1 LEFEEIK
8 KNAQSHW
15 EALEDSVHI
24 LVGTAT
30 CGRAAGALDVIDAFK
45 TELLRRGVDVPII
58 QVGCIGLCYAEPL
71 VIISKPESL
80 RIVYHNITPDLVTRL
95 VEGYVLGD
103 DPCLELALGTLDID
117 ERGAPSIPELPRFE
131 HELRL
136 ILRHCGYID
145 PENIHHYIAN
155 GGYSALEK
163 AIKMPPDQIIGEIKK
178 SGLRGR
184 GGAGFPTGLKW
195 ELCREAEGT
204 KKYVICNADEGDPG
218 AFMDRVILESD
229 PQQVIEGMIIA
240 GYAVGAQE
248 GYIYVRAEY
257 PLAIERIK
265 SALRQGEEMGIL
277 GEDILGSGLRF
288 RIGITE
294 GAGAFVSGEATALV
308 AAMEGRRSEPRVKPP
323 RLTQSGL
330 WGCPTLINNVKTFS
344 YVPLIIAGKG
354 EGDGRG
360 NGPQADD
367 FTPLEDSAI
376 HGMDQINKTP
386 EEGKTQS
393 FLTGFTSIGTEKSKG
408 TAVFTI
414 AGKAQY
420 PGLTEVPMGTTL
432 RKVVYDIAGG
442 MRNGKQFKAV
452 QIGGPSGGCIPE
464 SLLDIPIDFDSLRE
478 AGSMMGSGGMIFMDE
493 DDCAVDTARFFLDF
507 TTRESCGKC
516 TMCRM
521 GTLQLL
527 SILEDIA
534 AGKATMEDLELLRQ
548 LSEDIKMGSLCG
560 LGRSAPNPVLTTL
573 RYFEDEYRA
582 HILEKR
588 CPALVCKDLIAYYIL
603 PEKCD
608 RACEHCILVCPT
620 EAIKGGKGE
629 VKVID
634 QEKCSKCGT
643 CLEVCPPEY
652 NAVVK
657 ISPISKLPPSKITKE
672 DSAEGGK

>member
-1 LEFEEIK
+1 MTFEEIRK
-8 KNAQSHW
+8 RAQAKW
-15 EALEDSVHI
+15 ETLKSGVHV

-45 TELLRRGVDVPII
+45 NDLARRSIDVPII

-80 RIVYHNITPDLVTRL
+80 RIVYHNITPDLVPRL
-95 VEGYVLGD
+95 VEGYIIGD
-103 DPCLELALGTLDID
+103 DPCLELALGTLEID
-117 ERGAPSIPELPRFE
+117 DRGAPTIPELPRFE
-131 HELRL
+131 HEFRL

-145 PENIHHYIAN
+145 PENIHDYIAN

-163 AIKMPPDQIIGEIKK
+163 ALKMQPEEIIEKVKK

-184 GGAGFPTGLKW
+184 GGAGFPASLKW
-195 ELCREAEGT
+195 ELCREAEGRT
-204 KKYVICNADEGDPG
+204 KYVVCNADEGDPG

-229 PQQVIEGMIIA
+229 PQEVIEGMIIA
-240 GYAVGAQE
+240 GYAVGAQK

-257 PLAIERIK
+257 PLAIERVRD
-265 SALRQGEEMGIL
+265 ALRQGEEIGIL
-277 GEDILGSGLRF
+277 GEDILGSGFRF
-288 RIGITE
+288 HIGIAE

-308 AAMEGRRSEPRVKPP
+308 AAMEGRRSEPRVRPP
-323 RLTQSGL
+323 RLTQAGL
-330 WGCPTLINNVKTFS
+330 WGSPTLLNNVKTFS
-344 YVPLIIAGKG
+344 YIPLII
-354 EGDGRG
+354 GDG
-360 NGPQADD
+360 
-367 FTPLEDSAI
+367 
-376 HGMDQINKTP
+376 K
-386 EEGKTQS
+386 EG
-393 FLTGFTSIGTEKSKG
+393 FASIGTEKSKG
-408 TAVFTI
+408 TAVFTL
-414 AGKAQY
+414 AGKVEY
-420 PGLTEVPMGTTL
+420 PGLTEVPMGTML
-432 RKVVYDIAGG
+432 RRIVYDIAGG
-442 MRNGKQFKAV
+442 MRNGRQFKAV

-527 SILEDIA
+527 SILEDIC
-534 AGKATMEDLELLRQ
+534 AGKAKIEDLELLQQ
-548 LSEDIKMGSLCG
+548 LTDDVKMGSLCG
-560 LGRSAPNPVLTTL
+560 LGRSAPNPVLTTM
-573 RYFEDEYRA
+573 RYFADEYRA

-603 PEKCD
+603 PDKCD

-643 CLEVCPPEY
+643 CREVCPPEY
-652 NAVVK
+652 NAVIK
-657 ISPISKLPPSKITKE
+657 ISPISKLPPSKMKKE
-672 DSAEGGK
+672 SSAEGGG